1 MGEGES
7 FPSTNAL
14 VKPYESNLLPYVYI
28 FVYLIQVILVFTVFF
43 QNFEWVMVR
52 LYKST
57 TNSRFIVF
65 YSRVV
70 LRIIS
75 LYCVKQHIYYFQ
87 RFVVFVCLTVYIF
100 FVVYI
105 IMILRHILQT
115 LSRLIFT
122 KCKVSRKYNKET

>member
-7 FPSTNAL
+7 FPSTYAL

-28 FVYLIQVILVFTVFF
+28 FVYLIQVILVFTVCY

-57 TNSRFIVF
+57 TNSRIIVF

-75 LYCVKQHIYYFQ
+75 
-87 RFVVFVCLTVYIF
+87 
-100 FVVYI
+100 
-105 IMILRHILQT
+105 
-115 LSRLIFT
+115 
-122 KCKVSRKYNKET
+122 